1 MESKPVFADF
11 FTDGFTIFV
20 TMTTLT
26 CALTLYFLF
35 IGNAKTVRNDN
46 SSRFGKFVQVC
57 FDDSCQIKGCIV
69 QDYLLEQSRLT
80 FQSANERNYHVFYQ
94 FIAGAQVAPELKEKF
109 SLGPLQSYAY
119 LNQSGCYTLD
129 GVDDSNMFDR
139 LRLAMNVLNV
149 TQQNVDGIFTVL
161 SSILWLGNLIFS
173 DVEGEKTELAE
184 ADYDIVHLVCDLLGF
199 DIEKFIETLL
209 FRQIQ
214 VRGTVTSIPFKHQE
228 VSTLKCLNV
237 LRVADQ
243 VRHKV
248 GCTATEDG

>member
-1 MESKPVFADF
+1 M
-11 FTDGFTIFV
+11 
-20 TMTTLT
+20 
-26 CALTLYFLF
+26 
-35 IGNAKTVRNDN
+35 
-46 SSRFGKFVQVC
+46 C

-94 FIAGAQVAPELKEKF
+94 FIAGAQVAPEIKEKF
-109 SLGPLQSYAY
+109 SIAPLQSYAY
-119 LNQSGCYTLD
+119 LNQSGCYTLE

-139 LRLAMNVLNV
+139 LRLALNVLNV

-214 VRGTVTSIPFKHQE
+214 VRGTITSIPFKHQE
-228 VSTLKCLNV
+228 VSGGGTIWISSREKPV
-237 LRVADQ
+237 FGVSTR
-243 VRHKV
+243 
-248 GCTATEDG
+248 